1 MRKKKILSVLLAT
14 AMMSAMFTGC
24 GGGGDD
30 AASTNTNSGDNTS
43 ADASSS
49 NSGDSANSG
58 SSGSGEIKEFTA
70 FFAVPGS
77 EINDDN
83 EIQQLIAEKTGVKVK
98 ETWLTGQ
105 TAQEAV
111 GTLIAGGEYPDFID
125 GGDGCA
131 QLYDAGALV
140 ALDDYIDK
148 YPNIKEFLTEQEW
161 DKLRQEDGHI
171 YWINQFGNI
180 YGEEKAT
187 THNDEAFWIQTRVL
201 EWAGYPEVHT
211 MDQYFDLIERYN
223 EANPTMED
231 GTANI
236 PYTILCDDWRYFC
249 LENAPEFLDG
259 YPNDGSCIVDP
270 ETLTIIDYNTT
281 PTAKR
286 YFQKLNEEFKKGVVD
301 PESFTQTYDEY
312 IAKLSTG
319 RVLGMIDQWWDFA
332 YTVRDSLKQQ
342 GLDLKGCDYVPLP
355 ITIEEG
361 IKNQWHNSGGVLN
374 VASGI
379 AITTSCKDVEG
390 AMQFINDLLD
400 QDVHDLRFWG
410 VKDVD
415 YNVDESGEFSRTE
428 EMRMQSSD
436 TAYKASHSCTYSY
449 FPQYAGTSRDGIN
462 AMKPENQPK
471 EFYDALSKNVQECF
485 DAYGAQTYV
494 DMLGTSEA
502 PGPWYPMYSYS
513 NNMTTATEGGTAWAK
528 MGEIKHEYLP
538 KVVMADDFEGAWEEY
553 MEVYDGCNP
562 QAFIDEMQ
570 AELDRRME
578 EAAKYN

>member
-58 SSGSGEIKEFTA
+58 SSDSGEIKEFTA

-400 QDVHDLRFWG
+400 QDIHDLRFWG

-415 YNVDESGEFSRTE
+415 YNVDENGEFSRTE

-471 EFYDALSKNVQECF
+471 EFYDALSKNIQECF